1 MSNFLLEL
9 YSEEIPHG
17 LQIDCRTNLEVSF
30 IKKLEEQNIKYKQIK
45 VFSTPTRLCVH
56 VEGLP
61 TYLVLEA
68 KELKGPKVGSP
79 EQALEGFLKSNILEK
94 KDVFE
99 KEIDKG
105 TFYFAKTKQQ
115 KVDLQSLF
123 AKQIPDILKSIN
135 WKKSMRWSDYTMT
148 WARPLKSI
156 FCLFDNYT
164 VNFDFY
170 HLKSSNKIYV
180 GGPYDDKAIIIKNIS
195 QYFSVLKDKN
205 IILDQEVRKK
215 MVLTGLTSVFK
226 KAKCEDQP
234 NPKLVE
240 EVTNLVDYPT
250 ALKCEFSKD
259 FLDLP
264 EELLHLTMMQHQRYF
279 PMKSLETDKI
289 TNSFVTISNN
299 KDEKKIIIAGN
310 ERVLQARLSD
320 AKFFWDKNKKQNLV
334 KNVSKLNGITFYKDL
349 GSLYDK
355 TQRVRQLAS
364 LIADIIGS
372 NKGDTEIAA
381 SICKADLVSDLVG
394 EYPELQGVIG
404 KHFAMAQGFSPQI
417 AGAISDHY
425 LPIGS
430 SDKVPKDKISIC
442 VALAD
447 KIDTLTG
454 FFGINLKPTSSKDP
468 FALRRAVIGM
478 IRIVI
483 ENKISISLKEIINN
497 AKNLYLSKNIKFT
510 NEKLADELIDFFN
523 ERFKNLLK
531 EKEKRFDVVDSVL
544 SDNRSD
550 DFYNLYLKITTIAK
564 HIKQPE
570 GVNAIAVYKR
580 AKNILQQNEQMI
592 KDNIFGTPDPVLFA
606 SEIEENLLAHINE
619 IREYFTTPSR
629 LRDTQKS
636 IKMLSET
643 KVLTDKFFEE
653 VKVNDENEQV
663 RKNRLELLFL
673 MCKTFDNFTDFS
685 KLEGLNG

>member
-17 LQIDCRTNLEVSF
+17 LQIDCRINIEAAFV
-30 IKKLEEQNIKYKQIK
+30 KKLEEQNIKYKQIK

-105 TFYFAKTKQQ
+105 TFYFAITKQQ

-123 AKQIPDILKSIN
+123 AKQISDILKSIN
-135 WKKSMRWSDYTMT
+135 WKKSMRWSDYIMT

-156 FCLFDNYT
+156 FCLFDNCT

-180 GGPYDDKAIIIKNIS
+180 GGPYDEKAVIIKNIS
-195 QYFSVLKDKN
+195 QYFSVLKYKN

-215 MVLTGLTSVFK
+215 MVLTGLASIFK
-226 KAKCEDQP
+226 KTKCEDQP

-250 ALKCEFSKD
+250 ALKGEFSKD

-299 KDEKKIIIAGN
+299 KDEKKLIIAGN

-364 LIADIIGS
+364 LIADIVGS

-404 KHFAMAQGFSPQI
+404 KHFAMAQGFSLEI

-425 LPIGS
+425 LPTGS
-430 SDKVPKDKISIC
+430 NDKVPKDKISIC

-447 KIDTLTG
+447 KIDTLIG

-478 IRIVI
+478 IRIII

-510 NEKLADELIDFFN
+510 NDKLADELIDFFN

-564 HIKQPE
+564 HIKQPD
-570 GVNAIAVYKR
+570 GANAIAVYKR
-580 AKNILQQNEQMI
+580 AKNILQQNEKMM
-592 KDNIFGTPDPVLFA
+592 KENIFGTPDPVLFA
-606 SEIEENLLAHINE
+606 SEIEENLLAQINE
-619 IREYFTTPSR
+619 IREYFSTPSR
-629 LRDTQKS
+629 LRDSQKS

>member
-17 LQIDCRTNLEVSF
+17 LQIDCRINIETAFV
-30 IKKLEEQNIKYKQIK
+30 KKLEEQNIKYKQIK

-105 TFYFAKTKQQ
+105 TFYFAITKQQ

-123 AKQIPDILKSIN
+123 AKQISDILKSIN
-135 WKKSMRWSDYTMT
+135 WKKSMRWSDYIMT

-156 FCLFDNYT
+156 FCLFDNCT

-180 GGPYDDKAIIIKNIS
+180 GGPYDEKTVIIKNIS
-195 QYFSVLKDKN
+195 QYFSVLKYKN

-215 MVLTGLTSVFK
+215 MVLTGLTSIFK
-226 KAKCEDQP
+226 KTKCEDQP

-250 ALKCEFSKD
+250 ALKGEFSKD

-299 KDEKKIIIAGN
+299 KDEKKLIIAGN

-364 LIADIIGS
+364 LIADIVGS

-404 KHFAMAQGFSPQI
+404 KHFAMAQGFSLEI

-425 LPIGS
+425 LPTGS
-430 SDKVPKDKISIC
+430 NDKVPKDKISIC

-447 KIDTLTG
+447 KIDTLIG

-478 IRIVI
+478 IRIII

-510 NEKLADELIDFFN
+510 NDKLADELIDFFN

-564 HIKQPE
+564 HIKQPD
-570 GVNAIAVYKR
+570 GANAIAVYKR
-580 AKNILQQNEQMI
+580 AKNILQQNEKMM
-592 KDNIFGTPDPVLFA
+592 KENIFGTPDPVLFA
-606 SEIEENLLAHINE
+606 SEIEENLLAQINE
-619 IREYFTTPSR
+619 IREYFSTPSR
-629 LRDTQKS
+629 LRDSQKS

>member
-17 LQIDCRTNLEVSF
+17 LQIDCRINIEAAFV
-30 IKKLEEQNIKYKQIK
+30 KKLEEQNIKYKQIK

-105 TFYFAKTKQQ
+105 TFYFAITKQQ

-123 AKQIPDILKSIN
+123 AKQISDILKSIN
-135 WKKSMRWSDYTMT
+135 WKKSMRWSDYIMT

-156 FCLFDNYT
+156 FCLFDNCT

-180 GGPYDDKAIIIKNIS
+180 GGPYDEKAVIIKNIS
-195 QYFSVLKDKN
+195 QYFSVLKYKN

-215 MVLTGLTSVFK
+215 MVLTGLASIFK
-226 KAKCEDQP
+226 KTKCEDQP

-250 ALKCEFSKD
+250 ALKGEFSKD

-299 KDEKKIIIAGN
+299 KDEKKLIIAGN

-364 LIADIIGS
+364 LIADIVGS

-404 KHFAMAQGFSPQI
+404 KHFAMAQGFSLEI
-417 AGAISDHY
+417 ASAISDHY
-425 LPIGS
+425 LPTGS
-430 SDKVPKDKISIC
+430 NDKVPKDKISIC

-447 KIDTLTG
+447 KIDTLIG

-478 IRIVI
+478 IRIII

-510 NEKLADELIDFFN
+510 NDKLADELIDFFN

-564 HIKQPE
+564 HIKQPD
-570 GVNAIAVYKR
+570 GANAIAVYKR
-580 AKNILQQNEQMI
+580 AKNILQQNEKMM
-592 KDNIFGTPDPVLFA
+592 KENIFGTPDPVLFA
-606 SEIEENLLAHINE
+606 SEIEENLLAQINE
-619 IREYFTTPSR
+619 IREYFSTPSR
-629 LRDTQKS
+629 LRDSQKS